1 MTSRVQDLHPPPVT
15 PTSCFLSVVPQ
26 SLDDDAHLHG
36 GGGGALNGGGLR
48 KASYDDDDGLPD
60 RDPGRHH
67 GNPGAGGIARGESF
81 VSAAMYV

>member
-1 MTSRVQDLHPPPVT
+1 MSTLHPPVT

-36 GGGGALNGGGLR
+36 GGGALNGDGLR
-48 KASYDDDDGLPD
+48 KASYDDDEDLKEPGFHD
-60 RDPGRHH
+60 RELAHLH
-67 GNPGAGGIARGESF
+67 GNTAANIARGESF